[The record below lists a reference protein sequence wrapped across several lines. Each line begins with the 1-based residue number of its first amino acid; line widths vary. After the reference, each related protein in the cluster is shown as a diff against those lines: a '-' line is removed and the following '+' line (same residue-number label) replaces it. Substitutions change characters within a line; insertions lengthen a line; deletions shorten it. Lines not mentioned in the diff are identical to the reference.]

1 MVMMQDVLGLI
12 LGGGRGTRLYPLTKK
27 RAKPAVPLAGK
38 YRLIDIPMSNCLH
51 SGINKIDILTQF
63 KSASLHR
70 HIFRTY
76 HRDKF
81 TEGWVEI
88 LAAEQTLENT
98 EWYQGTADA
107 VRQQLVEIRAA
118 GTEYVIILA
127 GDHLYRMDYSKFLQ
141 FHGETNA
148 DISIAVQP
156 VSAGEAP
163 ALGILKLGPDK
174 EIISFT
180 EKPQP
185 DELDGLESLPGSE
198 KPYMAS
204 MGIYVFSTKLLFELL
219 EAPGDDFGKEII
231 PAALPDL
238 HVMGYIFDGFWAD
251 IGTIRRFYEVNLA
264 LASPDRPFDLNA
276 PHRPVY
282 THARFLPPCESHGSQ
297 LDQVL
302 LGDGCQIF
310 DSKVTNSVIGLRSIV
325 GPNVTIESSV
335 LMGADYFETE
345 EDKEENR
352 HLGRPDVG
360 IGEGTVIES
369 AIIDKNARI
378 GRNVHIRY
386 LPDRP
391 EKETEHWAF
400 RDGLVIVPKSA
411 VIPDGTVI

>member
-1 MVMMQDVLGLI
+1 MMMQDVLGLI

-51 SGINKIDILTQF
+51 SGISKIDILTQF

-88 LAAEQTLENT
+88 LAAEQTLEDT
-98 EWYQGTADA
+98 HWYQGTADA

-127 GDHLYRMDYSKFLQ
+127 GDHLYRMDYSKYLQ
-141 FHGETNA
+141 FHDETNA
-148 DISIAVQP
+148 DITLAVQP
-156 VSAGEAP
+156 VSAEEAP
-163 ALGILKLGPDK
+163 ALGILKLNAEK
-174 EIISFT
+174 EIVSFT

-185 DELDGLESLPGSE
+185 DQLKGLESLPGSE

-204 MGIYVFSTKLLFELL
+204 MGIYVFSTQLLFKLLEN
-219 EAPGDDFGKEII
+219 PGDDFGKEII
-231 PAALPDL
+231 PAALPDY

-264 LASPDRPFDLNA
+264 LTSPDRPFDLNA

-282 THARFLPPCESHGSQ
+282 THARFLPPCESHGST

-302 LGDGCQIF
+302 LGDGCQIY
-310 DSKVTNSVIGLRSIV
+310 DAEIANSVVGLRSIV
-325 GPNVTIESSV
+325 KPEVTIESSV
-335 LMGADYFETE
+335 LMGADYFETD
-345 EDKEENR
+345 EDREENR
-352 HLGRPDVG
+352 QLGRPDVG
-360 IGEGTVIES
+360 IGEGSLIES

-378 GRNVHIRY
+378 GRNVHIRHRPHR
-386 LPDRP
+386 PD
-391 EKETEHWAF
+391 EETEDWVA
-400 RDGLVIVPKSA
+400 RDGLIIIPKSA
-411 VIPDGTVI
+411 VIPDNTVI